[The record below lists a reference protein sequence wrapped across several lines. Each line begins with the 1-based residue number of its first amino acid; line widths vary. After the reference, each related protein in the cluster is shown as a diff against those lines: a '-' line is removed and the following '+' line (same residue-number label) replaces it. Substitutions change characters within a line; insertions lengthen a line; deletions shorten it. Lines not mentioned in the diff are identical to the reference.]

1 MSGTVRVTQ
10 YPARAAAWRV
20 SFHPDWIAAIVVAAG
35 FLWRLW
41 LVHATFFNSDEAWHY
56 SLANQRSLYLA
67 YKASLTIPHPPLLVF
82 VLYFWRS
89 LGTSNLWLRL
99 PCVIAG
105 TLFCWIFWKW
115 LTALVGKAAGWAGLI
130 LATFLPPMI
139 AFAADLRQYPLM
151 LLFMVSAAYLLERS
165 LAQNS
170 ASRMILSMVCVYLA
184 MLSSYSAFFFAA
196 VLGVY
201 GILRILAKPPS
212 GKVIAAWVIGQAA
225 GLGLTWFLYLSHIAR
240 IGSLQVPWLYD
251 YYFHPGSARLL
262 PFLYHATF
270 GVFRFVFGQI
280 TVGGAATLMFV
291 AGVLLLL
298 FQKPASEAT
307 RPSRLT
313 GILFLLPF
321 VLNGAAVLAGLY
333 PYGRTRQCVFLTIF
347 AIAGVSVFLARIAKQ
362 KPGPAAALAIVMV
375 VLCHVFG
382 TLQGRDMLPLAE
394 QRHQHMDRA
403 IEFIHREVQAEDVI
417 FVDAATRLQLAHYLC
432 RQEQVDIDRSVNGFE
447 SFQCDGFR
455 VISTGPNEGVLTAD
469 TFANRWQEM
478 VRSFS
483 RKPGTNVWVFQGG
496 WASGL
501 GKALRD
507 RSPEFSEIQPQSFGR
522 YLEIFKL
529 KVGPL
534 PERIASGPPLNEA
547 QSRAYPQ
554 PS

>member
-1 MSGTVRVTQ
+1 MSGAVQVTQ
-10 YPARAAAWRV
+10 VPARAAARRV
-20 SFHPDWIAAIVVAAG
+20 SLDPNWIAALLVAAG
-35 FLWRLW
+35 FIWRLW
-41 LVHATFFNSDEAWHY
+41 LAHATFFNTDEAWHY

-67 YKASLTIPHPPLLVF
+67 YKASLTIPHPPLLVL
-82 VLYFWRS
+82 VLHFWRS
-89 LGTSNLWLRL
+89 LGTSNLVLRL
-99 PCVIAG
+99 PCVVAG
-105 TLFCWIFWKW
+105 TLFCWAFWKW
-115 LTALVGKAAGWAGLI
+115 LSALAGQAAGWAGLI
-130 LATFLPPMI
+130 LVTFLPPMI
-139 AFAADLRQYPLM
+139 ALSADLRQYPLM
-151 LLFMVSAAYLLERS
+151 LFFMVSAAYLLERS
-165 LAQNS
+165 LVQNS
-170 ASRMILSMVCVYLA
+170 ASRMILSMVCLYLA

-212 GKVIAAWVIGQAA
+212 VKVIAAWGIGQAA
-225 GLGLTWFLYLSHIAR
+225 GLGLTWFLYLSHIAK
-240 IGSLQVPWLYD
+240 IGSLRVPWLYD
-251 YYFHPGSARLL
+251 YYFHPGPGRLL

-280 TVGGAATLMFV
+280 TVGGAATLMF
-291 AGVLLLL
+291 AGGVLLLL

-307 RPSRLT
+307 PPSRLT
-313 GILFLLPF
+313 GVLLLLPF
-321 VLNGAAVLAGLY
+321 VVNCVAVLAGLY
-333 PYGRTRQCVFLTIF
+333 PYGRTRQCVFLAVF
-347 AIAGVSVFLARIAKQ
+347 AIAGVSILLASIAKQ
-362 KPGPAAALAIVMV
+362 KAGPAAALAIVMV

-403 IEFIHREVQAEDVI
+403 IEFIHREVQKEDVI

-432 RQEQVDIDRSVNGFE
+432 RQEQVDIERSAAGFE
-447 SFQCDGFR
+447 SFQCGGFR

-469 TFANRWQEM
+469 TFANKWQEM
-478 VRSFS
+478 VRNFS

-507 RSPEFSEIQPQSFGR
+507 RDPVFSEIQPQSFGR

-534 PERIASGPPLNEA
+534 PEATVRSYT
-547 QSRAYPQ
+547 Q
-554 PS
+554 